1 MMLKL
6 GGRKKFQGNI
16 QGTFHLHLLYLEP
29 KMCNLNQKKIMHK
42 PLAAFMREIQI
53 LSNLNHIYR
62 LCCTFTKINVSL

>member
-29 KMCNLNQKKIMHK
+29 KMCNLNQKEIMHK
-42 PLAAFMREIQI
+42 PLAAFMRDW
-53 LSNLNHIYR
+53 LKV
-62 LCCTFTKINVSL
+62 TF